1 VGCRREAAKR
11 ELLRVALSAD
21 ARTPRLA
28 VLDRDGR
35 LPGRGAYLCR
45 DNKDLRPRAECLAA
59 AVRRGAFARAL
70 RTSVT
75 LDPKLVESVG
85 R

>member
-1 VGCRREAAKR
+1 VGCRREAPKR

-21 ARTPRLA
+21 AGAPRLA

-35 LPGRGAYLCR
+35 LGGRGAYLCR
-45 DNKDLRPRAECLAA
+45 DGEDLRPRAECLAG

>member
-1 VGCRREAAKR
+1 M
-11 ELLRVALSAD
+11 RVALSRD
-21 ARTPRLA
+21 VQTRLA

-35 LPGRGAYLCR
+35 LGGRGAYLCR
-45 DNKDLRPRAECLAA
+45 SPEDDRPQAQCLAT

-70 RTSVT
+70 RAKVT
-75 LDPKLVESVG
+75 LDPKLVESMG